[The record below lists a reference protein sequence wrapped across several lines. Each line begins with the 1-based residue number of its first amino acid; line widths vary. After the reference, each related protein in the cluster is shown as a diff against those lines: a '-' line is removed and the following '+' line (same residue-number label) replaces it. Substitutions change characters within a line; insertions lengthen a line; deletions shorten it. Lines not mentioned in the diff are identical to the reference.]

1 MPTLPVK
8 LFQLLD
14 VRHKNEI
21 NASDMQQVSRS

>member
-21 NASDMQQVSRS
+21 NASDMQQVRRS